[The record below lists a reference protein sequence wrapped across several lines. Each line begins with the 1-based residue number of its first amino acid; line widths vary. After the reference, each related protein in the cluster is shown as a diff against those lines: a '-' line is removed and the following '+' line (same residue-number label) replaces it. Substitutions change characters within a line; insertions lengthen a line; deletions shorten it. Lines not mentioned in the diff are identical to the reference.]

1 MLEREHILLGGRANK
16 ARSNSFSIPRISDTR
31 QRGNQFHMLLA
42 ASPSARILGRIQY
55 VRWFPVKAYIFTS
68 FFMRFYKISLE
79 NQVITCFDYLPS
91 GSISKNK
98 LYRYFVNF
106 ELIATTILL
115 YNPYKFLYCSCFI
128 YLFHY
133 LLLKNYRN

>member
-1 MLEREHILLGGRANK
+1 MLEREHILLGGRAKK

-68 FFMRFYKISLE
+68 FFMRCYKISL
-79 NQVITCFDYLPS
+79 DYLPS
-91 GSISKNK
+91 DSISKNK

-106 ELIATTILL
+106 VLIATTILL
-115 YNPYKFLYCSCFI
+115 YSPYKCLYFSCFI
-128 YLFHY
+128 YLFPY